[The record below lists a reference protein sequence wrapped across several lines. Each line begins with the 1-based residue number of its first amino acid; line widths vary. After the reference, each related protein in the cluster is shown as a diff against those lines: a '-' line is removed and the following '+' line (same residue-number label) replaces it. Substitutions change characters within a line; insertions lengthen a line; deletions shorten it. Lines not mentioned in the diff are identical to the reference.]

1 MRNIIYIVLDGLAD
15 LPVKGLGGKTPLEAA
30 YTPNLDRLAQRGVT
44 GFVDPVREG
53 IFPESDV
60 TVMSLLG
67 YEVKQYYTGR
77 GPLEAFACGISME
90 DGNLALRVNFASA
103 EDDGRTIKDR
113 RVAKGLSSE
122 EVASLVSL
130 INSRVTL
137 SGATFEL
144 KNTVGHRGVLV
155 IRGIRSKLSGWITN
169 TDPAYSRQG
178 LIGVPC
184 KEFTNILQ
192 DCRPMPG
199 YEDLPQA
206 IEAANLVNEFTRK
219 SAQVLNESAV
229 NKRRLSENKLPAN
242 LFLARYAG
250 DKLPVLPPAGSLYP
264 GFKFGCFVEMPVE
277 RGIALLS
284 GMDIIAVPSSSGHLD
299 VDYPVWAKVALN
311 ALNDY
316 NGVYIHIKGP
326 DEAGHDGDYL
336 RKKAAIEAI
345 DKFFIASLIPHIDAD
360 KSIVCVTADHATD
373 SVLGRHSAEPVP
385 LLVCGGRIKPD
396 GTLSF
401 SEKTAR
407 LGSLGQL
414 RGQDILTSL
423 VKSAQ
428 A

>member
-15 LPVKGLGGKTPLEAA
+15 LPVEGLGGKTPLEAA

-67 YEVKQYYTGR
+67 YEVKKYYTGR

-90 DGNLALRVNFASA
+90 DGNLALRLNFASA

-122 EVASLVSL
+122 EVVSLVSL

-137 SGATFEL
+137 SDATFEL

-178 LIGVPC
+178 LIGVPR
-184 KEFTNILQ
+184 KEFTNVMQ

-219 SAQVLNESAV
+219 SSHVLNESAV
-229 NKRRLSENKLPAN
+229 NKRRISENKLPAN

-250 DKLPVLPPAGSLYP
+250 DKLPALAPVGSLYP

-326 DEAGHDGDYL
+326 DEAGHDADYL
-336 RKKAAIEAI
+336 KKKAVIEAI

-373 SVLGRHSAEPVP
+373 SVRGRHSAEPVP

-401 SEKTAR
+401 SEKAAR